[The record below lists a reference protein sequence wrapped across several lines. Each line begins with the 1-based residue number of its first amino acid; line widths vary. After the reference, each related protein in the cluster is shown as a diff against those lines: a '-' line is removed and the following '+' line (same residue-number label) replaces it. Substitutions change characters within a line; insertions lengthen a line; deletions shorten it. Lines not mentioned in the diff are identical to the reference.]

1 MLPVT
6 ARIGVVAL
14 VLAALGAP
22 PRASALGLNFGP
34 LHFSLP
40 VPGFR
45 GGRSAP
51 SEPSLTTENRAP
63 TLLYPVLALPSLYD
77 NIFRPKASAPWPFGY
92 QDILDQAFGKYAPD
106 ERTSNLCLDRIAT
119 EETVARIA
127 RETMPTA
134 AQSPALQKLGTA
146 LGQANGL
153 LIKSCPDKIPAHPVE
168 RLQLMD
174 REIDATI
181 MALGLVRPTL
191 QEFADSLDTK
201 QRAQLDGPAPAA
213 ATSKAAADC
222 KLSAELVNEPL
233 AQLSRAVQPTEAQQA
248 AFATVQDAFQRAA
261 REFDGYCAGA
271 IPATALAR
279 LDAITSRLDASWR
292 AVEAI
297 EVALAGLQQGLSDEQ
312 HMRLDN
318 LQVATSR

>member
-1 MLPVT
+1 MLPVS

-14 VLAALGAP
+14 VIATIGAP

-34 LHFSLP
+34 LHFFLP

-51 SEPSLTTENRAP
+51 SEPSPTTENHPP

-77 NIFRPKASAPWPFGY
+77 NIFWPKASAPLPFSY
-92 QDILDQAFGKYAPD
+92 QDILDKAFGKYAPD
-106 ERTSNLCLDRIAT
+106 ERTSNLCPDRIAT
-119 EETVARIA
+119 EEIVARIA
-127 RETMPTA
+127 RETTPTA
-134 AQSPALQKLGTA
+134 AQRSALQKLGAA
-146 LGQANGL
+146 LGQANGF
-153 LIKSCPDKIPAHPVE
+153 LIKSCPDKVPVHPVD
-168 RLQLMD
+168 RLRLMD

-201 QRAQLDGPAPAA
+201 QRAQLDGSAPAA
-213 ATSKAAADC
+213 VSSKATDC

-233 AQLSRAVQPTEAQQA
+233 AQLARAVQPTEAQQA
-248 AFATVQDAFQRAA
+248 AFATVQDAFKRAA

-271 IPATALAR
+271 IPPTALAR

-297 EVALAGLQQGLSDEQ
+297 EVALASLQQGLSDEQ
-312 HMRLDN
+312 YMRLDN
-318 LQVATSR
+318 LQVAMSR